1 MSILNSNLF
10 SERFKFGVL
19 ILTILAVGGLFFSM
33 FCFLLYKLQWWFIL
47 LMLGFFSW
55 IAFSNWLDKR
65 NKGKV
70 MRIVSG
76 CVSAPIILCFFLM
89 AITQPFITIIGSYFF
104 VFLFAFGFP
113 AFVLIGITHFCGLEM
128 LPETIAFF
136 VMAGGAIIC
145 TNFYSLTQGMIKRT
159 PLRNMGKHRYESY
172 REKLAFYV
180 IHPSNV
186 IFLLY
191 LFYFIFLLLTG
202 FMQIQY
208 NEALL
213 PGAFDAA
220 VLKAFLVFIAFT
232 NMRTKA
238 EDTELD
244 SKVLLKQTMGLF
256 VFDK

>member
-1 MSILNSNLF
+1 
-10 SERFKFGVL
+10 
-19 ILTILAVGGLFFSM
+19 
-33 FCFLLYKLQWWFIL
+33 
-47 LMLGFFSW
+47 
-55 IAFSNWLDKR
+55 
-65 NKGKV
+65 